1 MFVDKKPSL
10 ETFWRSI
17 ILLGR
22 NTASYKFSLAKTL
35 LELPTEDNFVE
46 LDDLAL
52 PFSKHIT
59 DHLKTNDKQA
69 TGSSNT
75 YLDACRKFN
84 RDEIA
89 LDELLQITKRQG
101 FRYVLDAFHNV
112 AKSETPKFFE
122 ESSGRKKGLTLT
134 DNFYELI
141 KGKQYLNLNF
151 EVDSRWSLWET
162 AISLNINP
170 KLIEIHLDESGD
182 KLFVFDDK
190 VRRVDVTSSR
200 EALSGYQK
208 GSCFYCRQGIRIEQ
222 GLNDSCDVD
231 HFFPHILTQF
241 SIFNLNQVWNLVLSC
256 QECNRGKGG
265 KFERI
270 AHISFLEKLNTRN
283 NYYIK
288 SHHPL
293 RETII
298 NQTGRRES
306 DRHRFLQNKYDES
319 STFLPS
325 KERWRPPNF

>member
-1 MFVDKKPSL
+1 MFVDKNPSI

-35 LELPTEDNFVE
+35 LELPTEDSFVE

-59 DHLKTNDKQA
+59 EHLKTNDKQA

-89 LDELLQITKRQG
+89 LDELLQITKKQG

-112 AKSETPKFFE
+112 AQSETPKFFE
-122 ESSGRKKGLTLT
+122 GSSGKHKGLTLT
-134 DNFYELI
+134 DNFYELM
-141 KGKQYLNLNF
+141 KGKQSSNLNF
-151 EVDSRWSLWET
+151 EVNSRWRLWET
-162 AISLNINP
+162 AISLDINP
-170 KLIEIHLDESGD
+170 KLIEIHPDEDGD
-182 KLFVFDDK
+182 TLFVFNDK
-190 VRRVDVTSSR
+190 TKRVDVTSSR

-208 GSCFYCRQGIRIEQ
+208 GKCFYCRQGIRIEQ
-222 GLNDSCDVD
+222 GLNNSCDVD
-231 HFFPHILTQF
+231 HLFPHILTQF
-241 SIFNLNQVWNLVLSC
+241 GVFNLNQVWNLVLSC
-256 QECNRGKGG
+256 RECNRGKGG

-270 AHISFLEKLNTRN
+270 AHISFLEKLNIRN
-283 NYYIK
+283 NYYIE

-298 NQTGRRES
+298 NQTGKRDS
-306 DRHRFLQNKYDES
+306 DRHRFLQKMYDEA

-325 KERWRPPNF
+325 KERWRPPRL